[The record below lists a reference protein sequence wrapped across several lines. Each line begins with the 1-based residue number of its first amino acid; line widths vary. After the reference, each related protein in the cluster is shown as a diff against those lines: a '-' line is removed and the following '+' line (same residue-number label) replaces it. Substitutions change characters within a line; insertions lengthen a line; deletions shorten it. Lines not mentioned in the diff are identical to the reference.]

1 MHLKNM
7 NNRHLTLGLLTAIAT
22 VSCTVSEVSDPV
34 EKDLITLT
42 GKTYYATIEDE
53 PDDATRT
60 LADDQYHVLWHAD
73 DRITMFEDLPYGQ
86 EYRFAGEDND
96 PAGPFEPIPFEG
108 YIGGGSDLGG
118 KTFALYPHRKD
129 TKINTD
135 GVITYQFPGIQTYLP
150 NSFGRGSNPMMAQAE
165 GKVLRF
171 KNVGGYLCFKL
182 YGDNVSVSSLT
193 LEGNGGEAL
202 TGEGQIV
209 MTDGTPVV
217 TMNREK
223 SSNKVVL
230 YCNDPVELGADADHY
245 TLFWFVLPPVAFSK
259 DDGGFTLTVSTSD
272 GKVFSKSAAMDL
284 EIERN
289 NIKNMAP
296 LNVVPSGSVSGLS
309 LDGVKPHAAN
319 INYKTTYDASTRT
332 FTVTMP
338 TVTDFSSLVFDY
350 EVDGD
355 ALLVD
360 GEVIENGVTP
370 VDASQPVSLTV
381 RSGNKDVRYTLLAR
395 NTGLPVVRITT
406 NGFTLEDL
414 ESYQNSLQSSDKLD
428 HRVWLP
434 DDEDPSQSGWSATVR
449 IENPDGT
456 PGMGGVYEVATQIKG
471 RGNYTWKWDK
481 KPYALKL
488 ASNVE
493 VLGMPAHKRW
503 VLLANW
509 RDRTLLRNDAAFWL
523 SKQSA
528 PELPYTTRGQFV
540 ELEFNGEHRGN
551 YYLCEQIKIDQN
563 RVNITALNKGV
574 GFTDLSG
581 GYLMEIDSY
590 WDELN
595 KFRSAE
601 FNLKYMFKE
610 PDDDP
615 MKADKTTGILYQE
628 AYTWMENYIKEF
640 ERILKTRSTVTSGA
654 YENYLDV
661 DSAIMF
667 MLLNELTGNRDF
679 FQNGND
685 EVFGPHSTY
694 LYKDKGGKLFMG
706 PGWDF
711 DYETFIAQ
719 SYINQN
725 SNNSDG
731 WRGFTKTGYYYH
743 YLRYNPIFVQRI
755 KDLWNEK
762 KAAFLGLT
770 AYINQMAGKISLSQE
785 FDEAIWPYKT
795 SQANRNDN
803 HDYYENWKVVPYTT
817 AISRMTTN
825 FEARVTWMDT
835 RINQLSTTNPSFKY
849 GTPDNWPSQ

>member
-1 MHLKNM
+1 M
-7 NNRHLTLGLLTAIAT
+7 NNRFLTIGLLSALA
-22 VSCTVSEVSDPV
+22 VSCTVSEVPGPV
-34 EKDLITLT
+34 DTDDASQSNIV
-42 GKTYYATIEDE
+42 YYATIDDE

-223 SSNKVVL
+223 SSNKVIL

-259 DDGGFTLTVSTSD
+259 DGGGFTLTVSTSD

-296 LNVVPSGSVSGLS
+296 LNVVPTGSVSGLS
-309 LDGVKPHAAN
+309 LDGIKPHAAN
-319 INYKTTYDASTRT
+319 VNYKTTYDASTRT

-360 GEVIENGVTP
+360 GGVIENGVTP

-406 NGFTLEDL
+406 NGYTQADIENDPDHEAWFSGATIRIEKADGTVDL
-414 ESYQNSLQSSDKLD
+414 ETASM
-428 HRVWLP
+428 
-434 DDEDPSQSGWSATVR
+434 E
-449 IENPDGT
+449 
-456 PGMGGVYEVATQIKG
+456 IKG
-471 RGNYTWKWDK
+471 RGNATWKYNK
-481 KPYALKL
+481 RPFALKL
-488 ASNVE
+488 EKKAK
-493 VLGMPAHKRW
+493 VLGMKKHKRW
-503 VLLANW
+503 ILLANW
-509 RDRTLLRNDAAFWL
+509 KDRTLLRNDAAFWL
-523 SKQSA
+523 SKQSG
-528 PELPYTTRGQFV
+528 LRYTVSGYFV
-540 ELEFNGEHRGN
+540 ELEFNGVHRGN
-551 YYLCEQIKIDQN
+551 YYLCEQIKINEN
-563 RVNITALNKGV
+563 RLGLTEIQDAEVGTSDPYLITGP
-574 GFTDLSG
+574 
-581 GYLMEIDSY
+581 YLMEIDNNF
-590 WDELN
+590 DEQY
-595 KFRSAE
+595 KFESG
-601 FNLKYMFKE
+601 FYNSGLKYMFAD
-610 PDDDP
+610 PDSD
-615 MKADKTTGILYQE
+615 LSSE
-628 AYTWMENYIKEF
+628 AQAYMENYIKEM
-640 ERILKTRSTVTSGA
+640 ERLIKKIRDRRNPDYDG
-654 YENYLDV
+654 YKEYLDM
-661 DSAIMF
+661 DSAIWFMF
-667 MLLNELTGNRDF
+667 INELTGNGDF
-679 FQNGND
+679 FNTDGGTGSTYY
-685 EVFGPHSTY
+685 GPHSTF
-694 LYKDKGGKLFMG
+694 LYKDRDVMNEDGTTTVSKLFMG
-706 PGWDF
+706 PVWDF
-711 DYETFIAQ
+711 DYKTFI
-719 SYINQN
+719 S
-725 SNNSDG
+725 
-731 WRGFTKTGYYYH
+731 TLKTGYTQENRSKKWVGANNQNYYYY
-743 YLRYNPIFVQRI
+743 YLCKDPEFKQRMLE
-755 KDLWNEK
+755 LWE
-762 KAAFLGLT
+762 T
-770 AYINQMAGKISLSQE
+770 YYGK
-785 FDEAIWPYKT
+785 
-795 SQANRNDN
+795 
-803 HDYYENWKVVPYTT
+803 
-817 AISRMTTN
+817 
-825 FEARVTWMDT
+825 VTEDAV
-835 RINQLSTTNPSFKY
+835 
-849 GTPDNWPSQ
+849 